1 MNLMPIADQI
11 APPLNHVFVDFENVH
26 QIDASVIGSKS
37 VNFTLLLG
45 AKQTKLDAGLVEK
58 LMEHAASVQI
68 IRLASSGKNALD
80 FTLAYYVGRT
90 VSANPV
96 AYIHIVSKD
105 TGFDPLVE
113 HLRSRHI
120 HAHRHDSFAT
130 LTFSG
135 TAKVVAVASK
145 TEPVSPAD
153 PLSLVLERLRKNVA
167 NRPRKKKTLLS
178 HLKSQLGKDATDAEA
193 AGLLGKLQKA
203 GNVSIGDKDSV
214 TYSV

>member
-1 MNLMPIADQI
+1 MPATNEIP
-11 APPLNHVFVDFENVH
+11 PPLNHVFVDFENVH
-26 QIDASVIGSKS
+26 QINVSVIGAKS

-58 LMEHAASVQI
+58 LMEHAASVQL

-80 FTLAYYVGRT
+80 FTLAYYVGRA
-90 VSANPV
+90 VIAAPS
-96 AYIHIVSKD
+96 AYIYIVSMD

-135 TAKVVAVASK
+135 TAKAAPMSS
-145 TEPVSPAD
+145 TAEPAGKEEPMNR
-153 PLSLVLERLRKNVA
+153 LLEHLRKNLT
-167 NRPRKKKTLLS
+167 NRPKKKKTLLS
-178 HLKSQLGKDATDAEA
+178 HLKSHLGKDATDADA
-193 AGLLGKLQKA
+193 AKVLEMLRQA
-203 GNVSIGDKDSV
+203 GHLSIGDKDAV
-214 TYSV
+214 AYHV

>member
-1 MNLMPIADQI
+1 MSATNEI

-26 QIDASVIGSKS
+26 QLDVSVIGAKS

-58 LMEHAASVQI
+58 LIEHAACVQL
-68 IRLASSGKNALD
+68 IRLTSSGKNALD

-90 VSANPV
+90 VSANPA

-105 TGFDPLVE
+105 TGFDPLIE

-135 TAKVVAVASK
+135 TAKAAVVASK
-145 TEPVSPAD
+145 AETPGPEEP
-153 PLSLVLERLRKNVA
+153 LNRLLEHLRKNVS
-167 NRPRKKKTLLS
+167 NRPKKKMTLLS
-178 HLKSQLGKDATDAEA
+178 HLKSLLGKDATDADA
-193 AGLLGKLQKA
+193 AGLLEKLQKV
-203 GNVSIGDKDSV
+203 GHVSIGDKDAV
-214 TYSV
+214 AYHV